1 MTSREICRGAEG
13 GARQRWMRSE
23 PGGAG
28 VSQPAEPSLAVV
40 LESSST
46 EHIAPV
52 QSGVVGLAALPKPGV
67 CVLELHR
74 SLEWFVSGGS
84 LKPISFR
91 PLTHHRRWEVREPQ
105 ALETICPPWVCLLVL
120 IVSLRTPQPPVL
132 PVLPAALLGSSSQTS
147 CVSPCSSKSTAK
159 QHQSWQKLHA
169 GKHRRPCNAA
179 FT

>member
-1 MTSREICRGAEG
+1 
-13 GARQRWMRSE
+13 MRSE

-67 CVLELHR
+67 CVLELQR
-74 SLEWFVSGGS
+74 SMEWFVSGGS

-91 PLTHHRRWEVREPQ
+91 PLTHHGRWEVREPQ
-105 ALETICPPWVCLLVL
+105 ALETICHHGFVRWSWFSHSVPHSQQCSQCCPLHCWG
-120 IVSLRTPQPPVL
+120 
-132 PVLPAALLGSSSQTS
+132 PAARTS

-159 QHQSWQKLHA
+159 QHQSWQNFRLENTGGRVTLPSLKY
-169 GKHRRPCNAA
+169 
-179 FT
+179 

>member
-1 MTSREICRGAEG
+1 
-13 GARQRWMRSE
+13 MRSE

-67 CVLELHR
+67 CVLELQR
-74 SLEWFVSGGS
+74 SMEWFVSGGS

-105 ALETICPPWVCLLVL
+105 ALETICPPRVCLLVL
-120 IVSLRTPQPPVL
+120 ILSLRTPQPAVL
-132 PVLPAALLGSSSQTS
+132 PVLPAALLGSSSQDLL
-147 CVSPCSSKSTAK
+147 CQPLLLQIHCKAAPELA
-159 QHQSWQKLHA
+159 KLHA
-169 GKHRRPCNAA
+169 GKHRRPCNTA